1 MVAGNKKNRSSRRVG
16 HGKGDGYALH
26 CFEEVQNCPTTGK
39 KSRGGLRRCSFG
51 TPGKEE
57 FGDEGKG
64 QQKAKQGHYSGLAD
78 GVGHGPAESEEEKNT
93 PYRLAVVET
102 VDAGRAIRETDCSH
116 DSHLAC
122 ECWLGPRLVCPHLP
136 GAVLLV
142 IRLG

>member
-64 QQKAKQGHYSGLAD
+64 QQKAKEDHQR
-78 GVGHGPAESEEEKNT
+78 GPASEDAATGEGGGQTVADARSAGGEKEPEER
-93 PYRLAVVET
+93 PRI
-102 VDAGRAIRETDCSH
+102 DSGREIRQTDCSH
-116 DSHLAC
+116 DMTSL
-122 ECWLGPRLVCPHLP
+122 LG
-136 GAVLLV
+136 LL
-142 IRLG
+142 G